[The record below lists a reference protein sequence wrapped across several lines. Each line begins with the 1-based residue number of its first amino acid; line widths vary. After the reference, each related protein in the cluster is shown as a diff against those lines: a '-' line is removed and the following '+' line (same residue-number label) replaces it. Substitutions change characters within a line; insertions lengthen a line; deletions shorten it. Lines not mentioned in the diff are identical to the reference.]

1 MNNENTIQL
10 AINTIRTLSIDAVQ
24 QAKSGHPGTP
34 MALAPLIYTIWNRVL
49 QYDPLDPIWPNR
61 DRFVLSNG
69 HASMLLWS
77 ILHLTGV
84 HAVDA
89 DYERLGEPAVT
100 LDDIRR
106 FRQLGSK
113 APGHPEYRW
122 VSGVETTTGPLGQG
136 VATAVGMAIAQK
148 WLANRYNRPGFDLF
162 NYNVYAV
169 CGDGCLMEGISS
181 EAASLA
187 GHLGLDNLCWVFD
200 NNHITIEGNTSIAF
214 TEDVAARFLAYGWN
228 VLRVGDANNVDCIE
242 RALQIFRQTK
252 GRPTFIVLDSHI
264 GYGSPHKQDTSEAH
278 GEPLGE
284 EEVRLTKRSYG
295 WPEDAKFLVP
305 DGVYAHF
312 AAGIGA
318 RGNAARRE
326 WLALFSAYRNKFP
339 DLAAEIEF
347 MQRRE
352 LPKGWDRNLPVFH
365 ADPKGL
371 AGREASGKVLNVLAQ
386 NIPWLIGG
394 SADLGPSN
402 KTTLTFEGAGHFQ
415 AANPGGRNL
424 HFGIREHAMGAIVN
438 GLSLSKLRGF
448 GASFFVFIDY
458 ARPAIRLSALMEL
471 PTLFIF
477 SHDAMGDG
485 EDGPTH
491 QPVEHLASLRA
502 IPGLVTLRPG
512 DANEVVEAY
521 RYIMKLRHKP
531 VVLALSRQPLPTL
544 DRSRYAPASGVARGA
559 YVLADATGGK
569 PEVILIASGSEV
581 ILAVQ
586 AHEKLL
592 TEGIRSRVVSM
603 PSWDIFEHQS
613 REYQESV
620 LPPEVEARVA
630 VEQASTFG
638 WERYVGAKGRVIGM
652 HTFGASAP
660 LIELQKKFGFE
671 PNQVVAV
678 AKKLLEDMAL
688 RHPLEIRAGKASAP
702 YPGDL
707 SKNAPAKQQ
716 ITYETNKSS

>member
-1 MNNENTIQL
+1 MKDENIVQL

-49 QYDPLDPIWPNR
+49 QYDPQDPIWPNR

-136 VATAVGMAIAQK
+136 VATSVGMAIAQK
-148 WLANRYNRPGFDLF
+148 WLANRYNRPGFELF

-169 CGDGCLMEGISS
+169 CGDGCMMEGISS

-187 GHLGLDNLCWVFD
+187 GHLGLDNLCWIFD
-200 NNHITIEGNTSIAF
+200 NNHITIEGNTNITF

-228 VLRVGDANNVDCIE
+228 VLRVGDANDVNRIE

-264 GYGSPHKQDTSEAH
+264 GYGSPHKQDTPEAH

-295 WPEDAKFLVP
+295 WPEEAKFFVP
-305 DGVYAHF
+305 GGVYAHF

-318 RGNAARRE
+318 RGSVARRE
-326 WLALFSAYRNKFP
+326 WMDLFSAYRSKFP
-339 DLAAEIEF
+339 ELAAEIEL

-352 LPKGWDRNLPVFH
+352 LPSGWDRNLPVFP

-371 AGREASGKVLNVLAQ
+371 AGREASGRVLNVLAQ

-415 AANPGGRNL
+415 ASNPGGRNL
-424 HFGIREHAMGAIVN
+424 HFGIREHTMGAIVN
-438 GLSLSKLRGF
+438 GMSLSKLRSF

-521 RYIMKLRHKP
+521 RYVMELRHKP
-531 VVLALSRQPLPTL
+531 AVLALSRQPLPTL
-544 DRSRYAPASGVARGA
+544 DRCKYAPASGVSHGA
-559 YVLADATGGK
+559 YVLADAPDGK
-569 PEVILIASGSEV
+569 PEVILIASGSEL

-613 REYQESV
+613 REYQDSV

-630 VEQASTFG
+630 AEQASTFG

-660 LIELQKKFGFE
+660 LKELQKKFGFE
-671 PNQVVAV
+671 PDQVVAAAKELLRSRDLETSAENCEGRTAVPV
-678 AKKLLEDMAL
+678 A
-688 RHPLEIRAGKASAP
+688 
-702 YPGDL
+702 
-707 SKNAPAKQQ
+707 
-716 ITYETNKSS
+716 